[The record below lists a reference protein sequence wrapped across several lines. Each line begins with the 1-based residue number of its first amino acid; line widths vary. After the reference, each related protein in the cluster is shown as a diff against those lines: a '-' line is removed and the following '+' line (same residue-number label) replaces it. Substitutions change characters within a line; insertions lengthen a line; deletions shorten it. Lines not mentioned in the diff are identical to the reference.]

1 MYTKKLLRSFWN
13 AKEVILLILVF
24 GVIVVFFGAV
34 EFKDAKGELD
44 KLLNSADGVTA
55 EGVAKISVYSPSA
68 IMTMFASLGFG
79 VAFLAQMFNL
89 SLQVNVTRKHLHR
102 AVLASELLCAVIV
115 TATVVAVHYGS
126 NMLFAKLCTGDYAPL
141 AVKFEDMALTISKTH
156 LSIGAMTAVIL
167 IGTFAMAVVGSLLA
181 ELLTRSRGIVIAM
194 TIIGFITCVIGVFI
208 ALYYIGNKYVSIAV
222 CAASVI
228 ALVII
233 QYTKI
238 NGMALDKKP
247 AGKAA

>member
-1 MYTKKLLRSFWN
+1 MYTKKLLQSFWN
-13 AKEVILLILVF
+13 TKEIIMLMLVF
-24 GVIVVFFGAV
+24 VVIVALFGYI
-34 EFKDAKGELD
+34 EFQSAKGDLD
-44 KLLNSADGVTA
+44 ELLNSADGVTA

-79 VAFLAQMFNL
+79 VGFLAQMFNL

-102 AVLASELLCAVIV
+102 AVVVSELMCAVLV
-115 TATVVAVHYGS
+115 TLTVVPVNYGS

-141 AVKFEDMALTISKTH
+141 AVKFEDTALTISKTH
-156 LSIGAMTAVIL
+156 LSIGAMTAVML